1 MSGTNI
7 AIDKDEILALGT
19 SLRLIDQKLLNA
31 TKEEGTRRVWY
42 QGGEPY
48 FDVFVELRGE
58 DIEWFQL
65 TLRGR
70 SISWN
75 RQKSGWQTGITNEMR
90 IDDVTFYPA
99 SKLIQTD
106 DRTDSSFLQ
115 LAQAILQ
122 TRAGE
127 DIFDKMLALFEK
139 S

>member
-31 TKEEGTRRVWY
+31 TKAEGTRRVWY

-48 FDVFVELRGE
+48 FDVFLELRAE
-58 DIEWFQL
+58 NIEWFQL

-75 RQKSGWQTGITNEMR
+75 RQKSGWQTGTTNEMR

-106 DRTDSSFLQ
+106 DRADGSFIQ

-139 S
+139 